1 VTTATLDTDSGA
13 APRCA
18 NDDSVA
24 IAVLLYDSGVL
35 GPMLCDGCVQCTD
48 TRCTDL
54 GSIMDAEYDEPWCA
68 YHAAQFSGEEAVH
81 GPAIVPIGS
90 PRHLTA
96 LAEQTGG
103 LR

>member
-1 VTTATLDTDSGA
+1 MSTATETSP

-18 NDDSVA
+18 NDDSYA
-24 IAVLLYDSGVL
+24 IAVLLHDNGLL
-35 GPMLCDGCVQCTD
+35 GAMLCDGCVQCTD

-68 YHAAQFSGEEAVH
+68 HHAAQFTGEEAVR

-90 PRHLTA
+90 AKHLKA
-96 LAEQTGG
+96 LAEQPGG
-103 LR
+103 PQ